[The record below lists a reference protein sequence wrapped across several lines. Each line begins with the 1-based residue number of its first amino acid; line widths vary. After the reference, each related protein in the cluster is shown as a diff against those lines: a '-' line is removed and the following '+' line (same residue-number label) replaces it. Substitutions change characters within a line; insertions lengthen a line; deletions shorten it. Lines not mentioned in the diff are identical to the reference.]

1 MEYNASATKYLFWF
15 VETRE
20 TARLLNAHTMEEVRD
35 IVIED
40 NLYQQ
45 KSEDRLKNEFG
56 CIRSRLEALPEDLR
70 KMMVTA
76 DIKTAKLIAFIGCMA
91 SDQLLFDL
99 MYEVFRNK
107 LFLGGTEITD
117 ADLNIFFK
125 DKQEQNEKVAAIT
138 DTSIKKLKQVYSK
151 YMFEAGILTGTTNQK
166 VIVKPYIDPDLRF
179 ALKQNAMDKYLA
191 ALTGER

>member
-1 MEYNASATKYLFWF
+1 MEYSASATKYLFWF

-20 TARLLNAHTMEEVRD
+20 TARLLNAHTMDEVRD
-35 IVIED
+35 IVIQD

-45 KSEDRLKNEFG
+45 KSDDRLRNEFG

-70 KMMVTA
+70 KMIVTA
-76 DIKTAKLIAFIGCMA
+76 DIKTAKLITFIGCMA
-91 SDQLLFDL
+91 ADRLLFDL
-99 MYEVFRNK
+99 MYEVFRDK
-107 LFLGGTEITD
+107 LFLGGTEISE

-125 DKQEQNEKVAAIT
+125 NKQDQNEKVAKIT

-151 YMFEAGILTGTTNQK
+151 YMFEAGLLTGKTTEK
-166 VIVKPYIDPDLRF
+166 IIVKPYIDPDLKY
-179 ALKQNAMDKYLA
+179 ALKQNAMEKYLA

>member
-1 MEYNASATKYLFWF
+1 MEYSASATKYLFWF

-20 TARLLNAHTMEEVRD
+20 TARLLNAHTMDEVRD
-35 IVIED
+35 IVIQD

-45 KSEDRLKNEFG
+45 KSDDRLRNEFG

-70 KMMVTA
+70 KMIVTA
-76 DIKTAKLIAFIGCMA
+76 DIKTAKLITFIGCMA
-91 SDQLLFDL
+91 ADRLLFDL
-99 MYEVFRNK
+99 MYEVFRDK
-107 LFLGGTEITD
+107 LFLGGTEISE

-125 DKQEQNEKVAAIT
+125 NKQDQNEKVAKIT

-151 YMFEAGILTGTTNQK
+151 YMFEAGLLTGKTTEK
-166 VIVKPYIDPDLRF
+166 IIVKPYIDPDLKY
-179 ALKQNAMDKYLA
+179 ALKQNAMERYLA

>member
-1 MEYNASATKYLFWF
+1 MEYSASATKYLFWF

-20 TARLLNAHTMEEVRD
+20 TARLLNAHTMDEVRD
-35 IVIED
+35 IVIQD

-45 KSEDRLKNEFG
+45 KSDDRLRNEFG

-70 KMMVTA
+70 KMIVTA
-76 DIKTAKLIAFIGCMA
+76 DIKTAKLITFIGCMA
-91 SDQLLFDL
+91 ADRLLFDL
-99 MYEVFRNK
+99 MYEVFRDK
-107 LFLGGTEITD
+107 LFLGGTEISE

-125 DKQEQNEKVAAIT
+125 NKQDQNEKVATIT

-151 YMFEAGILTGTTNQK
+151 YMFEAGLLTGKTTEK
-166 VIVKPYIDPDLRF
+166 IIVKPYIDPDLRY
-179 ALKQNAMDKYLA
+179 ALKQNAMERYLA